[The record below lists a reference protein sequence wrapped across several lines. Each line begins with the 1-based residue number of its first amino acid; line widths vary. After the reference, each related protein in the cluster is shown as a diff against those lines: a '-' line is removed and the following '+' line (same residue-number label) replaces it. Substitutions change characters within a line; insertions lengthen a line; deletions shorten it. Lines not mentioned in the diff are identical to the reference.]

1 MTDMVKKFNIAEEIV
16 AGQTAMRG
24 AKGNEA
30 LNVAVS
36 FVNWGW
42 ISAIMVFK

>member
-16 AGQTAMRG
+16 AGQTALRG

-30 LNVAVS
+30 LNVGS
-36 FVNWGW
+36 IFRKLGLDFGNNG
-42 ISAIMVFK
+42 F